1 MKNTAFIGLGSN
13 LSYPLQQVQQ
23 ELTHLSS
30 HPALRVIKISRFYRS
45 KPLQGGP
52 LNQPEYVNAVVKVR
66 TDLDPFSLLQAMQ
79 NIEKKQGRVRL
90 PGEHWGPRCIDL
102 DILLYNN
109 EVIKTARLTLPHPG
123 LKEREFVVIPLM
135 EIEADLVLPDGDTL
149 EEIKQR
155 SFFPSLSVIEV

>member
-23 ELTHLSS
+23 ALTHLSS

-102 DILLYNN
+102 DIIIWDGEVVHSDYVQNKYYVINPVNELLQQH
-109 EVIKTARLTLPHPG
+109 A
-123 LKEREFVVIPLM
+123 
-135 EIEADLVLPDGDTL
+135 IE
-149 EEIKQR
+149 
-155 SFFPSLSVIEV
+155 LSQP